1 MVQEAYVDLYLQ
13 DTIPYSLAQHEEVSD
28 RLLIFL
34 PPALDT
40 IKFEETKLYT
50 KLYKAGYD
58 ILCAYQASAEGA
70 YYYSRKSMDF
80 KGQHIQNVQNLISH
94 LRKEKRIGGAEYT
107 VLMGVEQGA
116 YMLPLL
122 MTNNGIDTAI
132 FINASPFSMYMSL
145 QRIAEGKMEWTA
157 ARAKFIQDKFAVDSL
172 SVFKEKVADVE
183 RLSSEQFS
191 LGNYPNMYWLSY
203 HANYMLEE
211 YRANQGH
218 CFWIQFEDYPLYKQ
232 SDFEYLRLLDQ
243 TRSNGSADYR
253 LHQGY
258 DNYSPLN
265 WDLIEKDVLEL
276 LIKE

>member
-1 MVQEAYVDLYLQ
+1 MGQEAYVDLYLQ
-13 DTIPYSLAQHEEVSD
+13 DTIPFSLAQHEEVSD

-40 IKFEETKLYT
+40 VKFEETKLYN

-58 ILCAYQASAEGA
+58 ILCAYQAPAEGA

-94 LRKEKRIGGAEYT
+94 LRKQKRIGGSEHT

-122 MTNNGIDTAI
+122 MANNGIDTAI

-145 QRIAEGKMEWTA
+145 QRIAEGKMEWSESRA
-157 ARAKFIQDKFAVDSL
+157 QFIEAKFDIDSL
-172 SVFKEKVADVE
+172 SEFQQKVAEVE
-183 RLSSEQFS
+183 SRSSEQFS

-218 CFWIQFEDYPLYKQ
+218 CLWIQFEDYPLYKQ
-232 SDFEYLRLLDQ
+232 SDFEYLQLLDK
-243 TRSNGSADYR
+243 TRSKGSAAYS
-253 LHQGY
+253 LHKGY
-258 DNYSPLN
+258 ENYSPLN
-265 WDLIEKDVLEL
+265 WELIEQDVLAL
-276 LIKE
+276 LLKE